1 MTHEFFLYE
10 KPRSHVA
17 RITINRPERRNA
29 VHPAAHREWA
39 ELLDDAAADHDVW
52 LVVITGAGDDA
63 FCAGRD
69 LKQLAEMSRASASER
84 EAEQAMLGSVKRL
97 VERFDYPKPLVAR
110 VNGAALGGG
119 FEVVLACDIA
129 IAADHATF
137 GLPEPRRGIF
147 AGGGGVHRLP
157 RQIPL
162 KLAMGFLLTGR
173 TMSAAEALGLGLLNE
188 VAPPGG
194 LDEAVDRWIDDI
206 MECAPLSVR
215 ATKQAAMRGL
225 DLTLEQAFA
234 GDYPAVAAMRASEDA
249 TEGPRAFA
257 EKRQPRWSGR

>member
-10 KPRSHVA
+10 RPRPHVA

-29 VHPAAHREWA
+29 VHPAAHREWS
-39 ELLDDAAADHDVW
+39 ELLDEAAADDDVW
-52 LVVITGAGDDA
+52 IVVITGVGDDA

-69 LKQLAEMSRASASER
+69 LKQLAEMSRAPASQR
-84 EAEQAMLGSVKRL
+84 QAEQAMMRSVRRL
-97 VERFDYPKPLVAR
+97 VERFDYPKPLIAR

-129 IAADHATF
+129 ISAEHATF
-137 GLPEPRRGIF
+137 GLPEPRRGIY

-162 KLAMGFLLTGR
+162 KVAMGFLLTGR
-173 TMSAAEALGLGLLNE
+173 TMSAAEAFGLGLLNE

-206 MECAPLSVR
+206 LECAPLSVR

-225 DLTLEQAFA
+225 DLPLELAFA
-234 GDYPAVAAMRASEDA
+234 DDYPAVAAMRASEDSV
-249 TEGPRAFA
+249 EGPRAFA
-257 EKRQPRWSGR
+257 EKRPPRWSGR